1 MLKKFNSL
9 STGDKIGVVTTII
22 CAYLCLLPIM
32 YLVYAFFGFIPTLV
46 VMIVLSG
53 IFSIG
58 KTLLFG
64 LFLKGGSDKDTE
76 KDEEKKEKSK

>member
-9 STGDKIGVVTTII
+9 STGDKVGLIITII
-22 CAYLCLLPIM
+22 CAYLCIIPAL
-32 YLVYAFFGFIPTLV
+32 YLVYSFFGFIPTLV

-64 LFLKGGSDKDTE
+64 LFLKGGSDKDDE
-76 KDEEKKEKSK
+76 KDKEKEKSK